1 MALLWKCHC
10 LVAFLCASFL
20 GVGADCDQDCAYCAY
35 HLAGHLT
42 EFNPLSCTL
51 ECEGKLPSGKA
62 WGMCKELEE
71 VNKPHDD
78 SESSPESDKEKEA
91 QRLLLNKRYGGFMKR
106 YGGFMKKADS
116 GDTYISE
123 VDDENKGRE
132 ILSKRYGG
140 FMKKDIE
147 SPSSVDSADI
157 LRELL
162 NLNELNER
170 KHYLDHSDSDNRSE
184 IMKRYGGFMNG
195 FKRSPEIEDLPEL
208 QKRYGGFMRRFGKPE
223 YQKRYGGF
231 MKRWNDALIPSDE
244 DGEIYSKEVPELEKR
259 YGGFM
264 RI

>member
-10 LVAFLCASFL
+10 LVLVLCASMMV
-20 GVGADCDQDCAYCAY
+20 VGADCDQDCAYCAY

-42 EFNPLSCTL
+42 EFNPLSCTF

-71 VNKPHDD
+71 VNKPYDD
-78 SESSPESDKEKEA
+78 SQSSPESDKEKEK
-91 QRLLLNKRYGGFMKR
+91 QHLLLSKKYGGFMKR

-116 GDTYISE
+116 NDTYFSE

-147 SPSSVDSADI
+147 SPSSVESAAI

-162 NLNELNER
+162 NLSELNEQ
-170 KHYLDHSDSDNRSE
+170 KHYLNNNNSDNHGK
-184 IMKRYGGFMNG
+184 ITKRYGGFMNG
-195 FKRSPEIEDLPEL
+195 FKRISEGLTEL
-208 QKRYGGFMRRFGKPE
+208 QKRYGGFMRRFGKPD

-231 MKRWNDALIPSDE
+231 MKRQNNAVISSDE
-244 DGEIYSKEVPELEKR
+244 DGEIYSKGVPEFEKR